1 MANIKKIENYA
12 SFACVNIYI
21 YMRKREYFVL
31 GKYILMK

>member
-21 YMRKREYFVL
+21 YEKER
-31 GKYILMK
+31 ILLYWVNTF

>member
-21 YMRKREYFVL
+21 YIYEKER
-31 GKYILMK
+31 ILLYWVNTF